1 MQLVI
6 QNRSLIKQVIKII
19 KLYLNLALIYISG
32 NALTKAKQFMDQNVI
47 NLFYLICKFIRVWTL
62 FWSLNFIII
71 IKFNINYIYPGR
83 NYYLSY
89 YFFIYF

>member
-32 NALTKAKQFMDQNVI
+32 NALTKVKQFMDQNVI
-47 NLFYLICKFIRVWTL
+47 NLFYLIFQFIRWTL

-71 IKFNINYIYPGR
+71 IKFNINYIYLGR

>member
-32 NALTKAKQFMDQNVI
+32 NALTKVKQFMDQNVI
-47 NLFYLICKFIRVWTL
+47 NLFYLIFQFIRWTL

-71 IKFNINYIYPGR
+71 IKFNSNYIYLGR

>member
-32 NALTKAKQFMDQNVI
+32 NALTKVKQFMDQNVI
-47 NLFYLICKFIRVWTL
+47 NLFYLIFQFIRWTL

-71 IKFNINYIYPGR
+71 IKFNNNYIYLGR

>member
-32 NALTKAKQFMDQNVI
+32 NALTKVKQFMDQNVI
-47 NLFYLICKFIRVWTL
+47 NLFYLIFQFIRWTL

>member
-47 NLFYLICKFIRVWTL
+47 NLFYLICKFIRWTL

>member
-1 MQLVI
+1 
-6 QNRSLIKQVIKII
+6 
-19 KLYLNLALIYISG
+19 
-32 NALTKAKQFMDQNVI
+32 MDHHVF